1 VSKPEFE
8 HIRLSTVGDV
18 VLIELLTREIL
29 TPAMAQQLGAELQHV
44 LAQDWAKRLL
54 LEFQQVAYFSS
65 TAFAVTFRTVL
76 DAKKKGI
83 ELKLCGMDG
92 GLELG
97 AGIVGLDK
105 VAEIH
110 GTEQQALEAFKKA

>member
-1 VSKPEFE
+1 MSKPEFE
-8 HIRLSTVGDV
+8 HIRLSSVGDV
-18 VLIELLTREIL
+18 VLIELLTREIQA
-29 TPAMAQQLGAELQHV
+29 PAPAQQLGTELQHV

-54 LEFQQVAYFSS
+54 LDFEKVAYFSS

-92 GLELG
+92 GIELG

-110 GTEQQALEAFKKA
+110 PTQKEGLEAFKKA

>member
-1 VSKPEFE
+1 MSEPEFE
-8 HIRLSTVGDV
+8 HIRLSSVGDV
-18 VLIELLTREIL
+18 VLIELVTKEIQ
-29 TPAMAQQLGAELQHV
+29 TPALAQQLGAELQHV
-44 LAQDWAKRLL
+44 LAQEWAKRLL
-54 LEFQQVAYFSS
+54 LDFQKVAYFSS

-105 VAEIH
+105 LVEIYS
-110 GTEQQALEAFKKA
+110 TQNEALEAFKKA

>member
-1 VSKPEFE
+1 MSKPEFE
-8 HIRLSTVGDV
+8 HIRLSSVGDV
-18 VLIELLTREIL
+18 VLIELVTREIQ
-29 TPAMAQQLGAELQHV
+29 TPAPAQQLGAELQHV
-44 LAQDWAKRLL
+44 LAQEWAKRLL
-54 LEFQQVAYFSS
+54 LDFQKVTYFSS
-65 TAFAVTFRTVL
+65 TAFAVTFRMVL

-105 VAEIH
+105 VVEIYS
-110 GTEQQALEAFKKA
+110 TQREALEAFEKA